1 MGNLDEN
8 LQLYHAENL
17 YSLCR
22 FLNSGT
28 IHKERSNWM
37 PIISLSNSNNNNPNE
52 NNTFVNSFKKFLKCQ
67 EQYKALYM
75 HISHLSILISLF
87 LFLLL
92 FFTQRRKLETM
103 NVMLFAKVLKVE
115 RTSWESILDI
125 CNPKVHGLDFWV
137 KMQWLQLSISK
148 CLVAIFIVFLNA
160 VIEIK

>member
-8 LQLYHAENL
+8 LQLYHAKNL

-52 NNTFVNSFKKFLKCQ
+52 NNTFVNNFKKFLKCQ
-67 EQYKALYM
+67 EQYKAFYM

-92 FFTQRRKLETM
+92 FFTQRRKLETI

>member
-1 MGNLDEN
+1 MKITL
-8 LQLYHAENL
+8 LLTTL
-17 YSLCR
+17 
-22 FLNSGT
+22 
-28 IHKERSNWM
+28 
-37 PIISLSNSNNNNPNE
+37 
-52 NNTFVNSFKKFLKCQ
+52 KKFLKCQ

-103 NVMLFAKVLKVE
+103 NVMLFAKVLEVE

-125 CNPKVHGLDFWV
+125 CNPKVCGLDWV

-148 CLVAIFIVFLNA
+148 CLVAIHSFLKCCDWNKINWIFKNIYLIFPTLLHLYKYA
-160 VIEIK
+160 IWLLQ

>member
-1 MGNLDEN
+1 M
-8 LQLYHAENL
+8 YHVENL

-28 IHKERSNWM
+28 THKERSNWM
-37 PIISLSNSNNNNPNE
+37 PIISLSNSNNNNPNK
-52 NNTFVNSFKKFLKCQ
+52 NNTFVNNFKKFLKCQ
-67 EQYKALYM
+67 EQYKAFYM
-75 HISHLSILISLF
+75 QISHLSVLISLF

-92 FFTQRRKLETM
+92 FFIQRRKLETI

-125 CNPKVHGLDFWV
+125 CNPTVRGLDFWV
-137 KMQWLQLSISK
+137 KMQWPQLSISK
-148 CLVAIFIVFLNA
+148 CLVTIFIVFLNA

>member
-8 LQLYHAENL
+8 LQLYHAKNL

-52 NNTFVNSFKKFLKCQ
+52 NNTFVNNFKKFLKCQ

-92 FFTQRRKLETM
+92 FFTQRRKLETI

-125 CNPKVHGLDFWV
+125 CNPKVRGLDFWV